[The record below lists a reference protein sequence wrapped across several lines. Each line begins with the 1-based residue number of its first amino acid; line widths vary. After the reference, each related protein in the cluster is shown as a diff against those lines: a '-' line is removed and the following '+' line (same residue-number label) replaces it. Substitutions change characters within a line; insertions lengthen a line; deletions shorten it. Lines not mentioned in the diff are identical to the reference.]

1 MWIPRASRRASG
13 RERGP
18 APRGSPSTPP
28 RARNVNSGL
37 PWSEQD
43 DSDPLWMINNR
54 RDISAM
60 ALFLCRPPR
69 RLSEPAPGANTRSGS
84 VPRGAAAGSGH
95 SSFSPTRP
103 ESISSRS
110 CAAVLPGRLRIRP
123 PAARGRMAAAD
134 PHTDHQY
141 PPDRVDHRLIPV
153 ERRCFFIR
161 CRPPGH
167 ARTDVRAP
175 APPARYVKALR

>member
-18 APRGSPSTPP
+18 APRGSPSTSP
-28 RARNVNSGL
+28 RRDVNSGL

-54 RDISAM
+54 RGVSAR

-69 RLSEPAPGANTRSGS
+69 RLSEPAPRANTRGGS

-95 SSFSPTRP
+95 SSLSPTRP

-110 CAAVLPGRLRIRP
+110 CAAVLPGRLSIRP
-123 PAARGRMAAAD
+123 PAARRRMAAAD
-134 PHTDHQY
+134 PRTGHQC

-153 ERRCFFIR
+153 ERRCFFIP
-161 CRPPGH
+161 CRLPGH
-167 ARTDVRAP
+167 ARTGVR
-175 APPARYVKALR
+175 APPARYVKALG

>member
-18 APRGSPSTPP
+18 APRGSPSTSP
-28 RARNVNSGL
+28 RRDVNSGL

-54 RDISAM
+54 RGVSAR

-69 RLSEPAPGANTRSGS
+69 RLSEPAPRANTRSGS

-95 SSFSPTRP
+95 SSLSPTRP

-110 CAAVLPGRLRIRP
+110 CAAVLPVDSASDRLQPGVAWLLPTLVLVISVLLIGWITGSFRSS
-123 PAARGRMAAAD
+123 AAAFSFRAD
-134 PHTDHQY
+134 SQVMPE
-141 PPDRVDHRLIPV
+141 L
-153 ERRCFFIR
+153 
-161 CRPPGH
+161 G
-167 ARTDVRAP
+167 VR
-175 APPARYVKALR
+175 APPARYVKALG